1 MRHKYP
7 YFNQF
12 YPPSLPSQK
21 TNFPVTITWNYCLFT
36 EMASTR
42 SAEHFVKVLLQ
53 VCEKSATIARAWR
66 FQEEL
71 FELLVEEKTGKEK
84 NKRFTRDF
92 KTLADVL
99 VQEVVKHDVIREVSS
114 THNFPL
120 SDVLVTILIPK
131 TKAESSEI
139 LLKEI

>member
-1 MRHKYP
+1 MC
-7 YFNQF
+7 QF
-12 YPPSLPSQK
+12 SPPSRPNNKFFLHSHC
-21 TNFPVTITWNYCLFT
+21 CLFIK
-36 EMASTR
+36 MASTR
-42 SAEHFVKVLLQ
+42 TAEHFVKVLLQ
-53 VCEKSATIARAWR
+53 VCEKSAMIARAWR

-114 THNFPL
+114 IHNLPL
-120 SDVLVTILIPK
+120 NGVR
-131 TKAESSEI
+131 EI
-139 LLKEI
+139 